1 MGGLNIDAFN
11 ILLDVPVAIESLEQ
25 VVVLDNPD
33 GSIVFFLGNKHYLQA
48 RVRNGALIQEPS
60 PQKYPIPMNAFIER
74 HAKDG
79 DCVGLVPITDSPE
92 EVLLS
97 SYTVSL
103 RGMEVETKTRKT
115 TYTGY
120 K

>member
-1 MGGLNIDAFN
+1 
-11 ILLDVPVAIESLEQ
+11 
-25 VVVLDNPD
+25 
-33 GSIVFFLGNKHYLQA
+33 
-48 RVRNGALIQEPS
+48 
-60 PQKYPIPMNAFIER
+60 MNAFIER